1 MCNFF
6 TYIRYI
12 QQGLVRQDGERP
24 LVAIGGGARG
34 GGAGRGGANP
44 GAWPPIPGP
53 SYFFLLRN
61 LSLGARGASVLVS
74 GIQDLT

>member
-34 GGAGRGGANP
+34 GRGGAGPTP
-44 GAWPPIPGP
+44 GLGRPHLDPVTFSCSETSAWGP
-53 SYFFLLRN
+53 VEPAFLFL
-61 LSLGARGASVLVS
+61 AFK
-74 GIQDLT
+74 T